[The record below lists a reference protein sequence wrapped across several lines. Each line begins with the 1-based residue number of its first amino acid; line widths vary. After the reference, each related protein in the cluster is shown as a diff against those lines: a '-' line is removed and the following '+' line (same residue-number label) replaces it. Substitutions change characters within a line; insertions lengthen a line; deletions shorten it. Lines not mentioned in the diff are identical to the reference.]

1 MAAGRP
7 WGAVPRGMGGADRLT
22 CVWPVILT
30 VVVLVPLL
38 VLAFWRVQRRR

>member
-1 MAAGRP
+1 VEFVPAAS
-7 WGAVPRGMGGADRLT
+7 GGADRLAR
-22 CVWPVILT
+22 VWPVILT